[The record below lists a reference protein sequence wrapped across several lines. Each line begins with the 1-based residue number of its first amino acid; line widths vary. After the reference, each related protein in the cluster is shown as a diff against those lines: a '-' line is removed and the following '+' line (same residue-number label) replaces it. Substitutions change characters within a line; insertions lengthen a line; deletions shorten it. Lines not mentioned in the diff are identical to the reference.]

1 MLPPATPSS
10 VWPARQLW
18 QEGPDK
24 VPLLV
29 GEVTGI
35 TRSDVG
41 HQDSMIPPLSGL
53 PKRRLLGIQST

>member
-18 QEGPDK
+18 QEGSDK